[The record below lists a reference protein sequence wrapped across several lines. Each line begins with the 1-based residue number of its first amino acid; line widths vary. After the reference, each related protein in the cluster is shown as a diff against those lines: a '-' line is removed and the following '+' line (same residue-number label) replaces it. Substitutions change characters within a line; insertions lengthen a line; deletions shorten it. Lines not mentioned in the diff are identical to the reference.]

1 MEVRIIT
8 GYSKTP
14 ANEVALSLRDI
25 LKYTGHNVDVVDPFA
40 RERSSYIFN
49 LTLLT
54 KSPTKN
60 LVEISEEQLP
70 KKNIDVLIGYSYGG
84 AMAILQSKCRTNKM
98 VLLSPAL
105 ADNTVIWS
113 PVQKTLK
120 RFFLPALKD
129 MGSKELS
136 EKLFQRLKVKKQ
148 EGVQIIF
155 FLPCDEMGNIG
166 DERVVY
172 DYEIREKMKELGQIY
187 YIPVKKHRD
196 MISNPRIVERII
208 ERLNI

>member
-70 KKNIDVLIGYSYGG
+70 KKNIDVLGI
-84 AMAILQSKCRTNKM
+84 AMA
-98 VLLSPAL
+98 AL
-105 ADNTVIWS
+105 WPFCKVNA
-113 PVQKTLK
+113 
-120 RFFLPALKD
+120 
-129 MGSKELS
+129 ELIKWFS
-136 EKLFQRLKVKKQ
+136 YHL
-148 EGVQIIF
+148 
-155 FLPCDEMGNIG
+155 
-166 DERVVY
+166 
-172 DYEIREKMKELGQIY
+172 
-187 YIPVKKHRD
+187 H
-196 MISNPRIVERII
+196 
-208 ERLNI
+208 